1 MRVMGV
7 LGGMG
12 PAATLDFMA
21 KVYAADRAAVEQ
33 DRVRLIIDCNPAVD
47 DRNLATRGEGPSPGP
62 ALAAMAR
69 GLEAAGAEFLVIA
82 CNTAHAWIG
91 EVAAAVDVPV
101 LSMIESACEAAAAQI
116 PDAKRIGL
124 LAGQGCL
131 GAGVYQRAFA
141 ARGWTAI
148 LPGPQNQAAFMD
160 ALYRVKSGAMGA
172 AERMAFMAC
181 AQEVAAAGAEVVIA
195 GCTEVPLLLTPRDLA
210 IPLIDAT
217 QALAERA
224 VAWARGCGNTA

>member
-21 KVYAADRAAVEQ
+21 KVYAADGAAIEQ
-33 DRVRLIIDCNPAVD
+33 DRVRLIVDCNPAVP
-47 DRNLATRGEGPSPGP
+47 DRNAATRGEGPSPGP

-69 GLEAAGAEFLVIA
+69 GLVAAGAEFLVIA
-82 CNTAHAWIG
+82 CNTAHAWTR

-101 LSMIESACEAAAAQI
+101 LSMIEAACEALAAQN
-116 PDAKRIGL
+116 PEARRIGL

-131 GAGVYQRAFA
+131 DAGVYQAAFA
-141 ARGWTAI
+141 ARGWTVVT
-148 LPGPQNQAAFMD
+148 PGPENQAAFMD
-160 ALYRVKSGAMGA
+160 ALYRIKAGSVGASERA
-172 AERMAFMAC
+172 AFLAC
-181 AQEVAAAGAEVVIA
+181 AHEVATAGAQAVVA
-195 GCTEVPLLLTPRDLA
+195 GCTEVPLLLRPGDLA

-217 QALAERA
+217 QALAEAA
-224 VAWARGCGNTA
+224 VAWARNADGN